1 MRDGQPVHHIVDPRS
16 GWSASTTWS
25 LATVAAATCAASN
38 ALSTAAIVWGEDA
51 LFEIPQLGAAGRL
64 VRPDGTAE
72 LVGGWPDDARGNP

>member
-1 MRDGQPVHHIVDPRS
+1 
-16 GWSASTTWS
+16 
-25 LATVAAATCAASN
+25 
-38 ALSTAAIVWGEDA
+38 VWGEDA